1 MDTFSPKKQIGG
13 GGLVTVSDSWDLM
26 DYRQPGS
33 SVHRI
38 FQARILEWVAISFS
52 KNQTFYSDL
61 WALYYPTTHW
71 LSDVNL
77 LSASIMLILLQRQAL
92 H

>member
-13 GGLVTVSDSWDLM
+13 GGLVAVSDSWDPM
-26 DYRQPGS
+26 DCRQPGS

-52 KNQTFYSDL
+52 KNQTFYNDL
-61 WALYYPTTHW
+61 WALYYPTTH
-71 LSDVNL
+71 
-77 LSASIMLILLQRQAL
+77 
-92 H
+92 